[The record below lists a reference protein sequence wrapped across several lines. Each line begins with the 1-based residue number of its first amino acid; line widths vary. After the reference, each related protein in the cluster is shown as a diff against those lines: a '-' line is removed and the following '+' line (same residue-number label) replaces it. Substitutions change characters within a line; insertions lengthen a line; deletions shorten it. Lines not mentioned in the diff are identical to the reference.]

1 MNMFSE
7 YTNLINQLITFIITI
22 IHVFVSHRKFER
34 EQWSR
39 ARPPSQRQLD
49 NLRINGAGHGK
60 PNLLEWFRNMVLAN

>member
-1 MNMFSE
+1 MFSE
-7 YTNLINQLITFIITI
+7 YTNLINQLPANNIYHYTA
-22 IHVFVSHRKFER
+22 FVSHRKFER

-39 ARPPSQRQLD
+39 AVPPSQRQLD

>member
-1 MNMFSE
+1 MFSE
-7 YTNLINQLITFIITI
+7 YTNLINQLIPFIITI
-22 IHVFVSHRKFER
+22 IHAFVSHRKFER